1 MKERLIVG
9 EVLKPQGIAGGL
21 KVRPYVDDVRRFGQL
36 KRVYAE
42 DTAYKVVKAQI
53 GADAVILYLAGV
65 ADRNAAELFRGKF
78 LEVDREDAAP
88 LEEGRYYIA
97 DVLGCRAVT
106 DEGEELGTVED
117 IQSKPYADVYTLKT
131 ADGKRIVFPLL
142 KDVLQSIDVK
152 EGVLTVR
159 ANRFSEVALYEN

>member
-65 ADRNAAELFRGKF
+65 ADRNAAELFRGK
-78 LEVDREDAAP
+78 LHKVEREDAAP
-88 LEEGRYYIA
+88 LEEGR
-97 DVLGCRAVT
+97 
-106 DEGEELGTVED
+106 
-117 IQSKPYADVYTLKT
+117 
-131 ADGKRIVFPLL
+131 
-142 KDVLQSIDVK
+142 
-152 EGVLTVR
+152 
-159 ANRFSEVALYEN
+159 